1 MDFNNIIIL
10 LIGVALGFAIAY
22 LAAKVKAGNDSASE
36 ADSSAGHALALNSLE
51 VKNSQLL
58 DNVKALE
65 NKRDTLQN
73 SNQNLNIELATVKSE
88 FDSLQTK
95 LREQKEE
102 ITNIQTAFK
111 AEFKELASDVLKE
124 QSKDFKDKNE
134 SLLQPFRE
142 QIKSFQ
148 ETVTKQITNSN
159 VHASSFR
166 EQLDNLN
173 KANHKISEDAQNLT
187 KALKG
192 DNKQQGNWGELILER
207 VLESSELVKGQE
219 YETQFSDTNDD
230 DKRIQP
236 DVIVHLPEDKHIII
250 DSKVSLNAYEKYVN
264 ADTDEERDSALK
276 LHIGSFKSHIKGLSE
291 KKYQSAKALTSPDF
305 ILMFIPIES
314 SFGLA
319 IKEDVSLF
327 NYAWD
332 KKIVMVSPSTLLAT
346 LKTIASIWKQEKQ
359 NKNVLLIAEES
370 GKLYDKFVG
379 FLEDLESI
387 ETNFKRVNTQ
397 FDDAKKKLS
406 TGRGNIIGKVEKLK
420 ELGAK
425 ANKQISTKTIE
436 GL

>member
-1 MDFNNIIIL
+1 MDFINLVIL
-10 LIGVALGFAIAY
+10 VIGVALGFAIAY
-22 LAAKVKAGNDSASE
+22 LAAKVKSSKESADEVSSSAS
-36 ADSSAGHALALNSLE
+36 HALAINSLD

-58 DNVKALE
+58 QNVQNLE
-65 NKRDTLQN
+65 KTRDTLQGT
-73 SNQNLNIELATVKSE
+73 NQNLNIELATIKSQFE
-88 FDSLQTK
+88 SLQSK
-95 LREQKEE
+95 LSEQKEE
-102 ITNIQTAFK
+102 ITAIQMAFK
-111 AEFKELASDVLKE
+111 AEFKALATDVLKE

-173 KANHKISEDAQNLT
+173 KANHRISEDAQNLT

-236 DVIVHLPEDKHIII
+236 DVVVYLPEEKHIII
-250 DSKVSLNAYEKYVN
+250 DSKVSLNAYERYVN
-264 ADTDEERDSALK
+264 ADTDEERSSALK
-276 LHIGSFKSHIKGLSE
+276 LHIASFKSHIKGLSE
-291 KKYQSAKALTSPDF
+291 KKYQSAKTLTSPDF

-319 IKEDVSLF
+319 IKEDISLF

-332 KKIVMVSPSTLLAT
+332 KKIVMV
-346 LKTIASIWKQEKQ
+346 
-359 NKNVLLIAEES
+359 V
-370 GKLYDKFVG
+370 
-379 FLEDLESI
+379 
-387 ETNFKRVNTQ
+387 
-397 FDDAKKKLS
+397 
-406 TGRGNIIGKVEKLK
+406 
-420 ELGAK
+420 
-425 ANKQISTKTIE
+425 
-436 GL
+436 